1 MSNVTIAIDCG
12 GPLETNIMTAINV
25 ECLWNFTCLFLYY
38 GSNREIQVA
47 YSMPFIASWM
57 RRYNAACSQ
66 CFKFRLHDLWYCKPT
81 NIVPFFP
88 TLKLQ
93 YYDFNNCW
101 MLWTCTCI
109 FCYSKSDHEII
120 VYLLSFIASL
130 KLCQRFKLCL
140 HGRWNCKPKNMVLVM
155 VVCWCFIPSYEC

>member
-1 MSNVTIAIDCG
+1 MLNVFEILPAYFC
-12 GPLETNIMTAINV
+12 IMDPTVRYTLHIP
-25 ECLWNFTCLFLYY
+25 CHLLL
-38 GSNREIQVA
+38 
-47 YSMPFIASWM
+47 PWM

-81 NIVPFFP
+81 NIVPFVP

-101 MLWTCTCI
+101 MLWTFTCI
-109 FCYSKSDHEII
+109 FSYSKSDHEII

-140 HGRWNCKPKNMVLVM
+140 HGRWNCEPKNTVLVM
-155 VVCWCFIPSYEC
+155 VACWCFSHSYEC